1 MLNLR
6 CQFGRR
12 LQTLRHVKH
21 FTQVELASKTGVSAN
36 FISNLE
42 RGIDAPSFETLDAIA
57 SVLEIPVKDLFNFES
72 LSDMS

>member
-6 CQFGRR
+6 CRFGRR
-12 LQTLRHVKH
+12 LQTLRRVKH
-21 FTQVELASKTGVSAN
+21 LTQVELANKTGVSAN

-57 SVLEIPVKDLFNFES
+57 SVLELPVKDLFDFEKLPDIS
-72 LSDMS
+72 